1 VEFGGQTV
9 AAIANG
15 GQPPA
20 ANCYDDQGIEL
31 ILFFE
36 TRYSFEKKILKLA
49 HFLNLLVGVGAGLQT
64 ADGEMAH
71 LDLSP

>member
-36 TRYSFEKKILKLA
+36 TRYSFEKKDFEIGTFFK
-49 HFLNLLVGVGAGLQT
+49 FVSGSRGWPP
-64 ADGEMAH
+64 DC
-71 LDLSP
+71 